1 MREVNLNA
9 SRQAQGPQK
18 IAQAQGDQTASV
30 DMVAPTDAMDA
41 NLTRSPDFTRV
52 EADVEAR
59 FDQVKNRLRAE
70 VQADRYPPAE
80 AIDQF
85 SKLISDDAQ
94 FGQWFIRRRGI
105 SPSVASHEGS

>member
-1 MREVNLNA
+1 MREVSLNA

-30 DMVAPTDAMDA
+30 DMVVPTDAMDA

-59 FDQVKNRLRAE
+59 FDQVKDRLRE
-70 VQADRYPPAE
+70 DVRSDLYPPAE

-85 SKLISDDAQ
+85 SKLIAGEIGENQ
-94 FGQWFIRRRGI
+94 
-105 SPSVASHEGS
+105 